1 MKRLKLFF
9 ISLVLL
15 SGLASPFVSSAAGFY
30 GEPAL
35 TPTFSQRERG
45 TEDGI
50 SLKGQ
55 GTENGIFH
63 EERRDVR
70 VVEIKATPGVV
81 EPIEV
86 LTLNTTMYNESERAD
101 GLVVELTVT
110 APNGETVQNMRQRN
124 VGVDPSDDMAV
135 YWVWRIPQRLDDG
148 TYSVQV
154 TVYEPDGSTVI
165 DREQEVEAFA
175 VRKVDREIVQAN

>member
-15 SGLASPFVSSAAGFY
+15 SGLALPFVSSAAGFH
-30 GEPAL
+30 GVGAL
-35 TPTFSQRERG
+35 TPTFSQSG

-50 SLKGQ
+50 SLEGKGA
-55 GTENGIFH
+55 GNGIFQ

-70 VVEIKATPGVV
+70 VVEVKATPGVV

-101 GLVVELTVT
+101 GLVVEQTVT
-110 APNGETVQNMRQRN
+110 APNGEMVQNMRQRN

-154 TVYEPDGSTVI
+154 TVYEPDGSTII
-165 DREQEVEAFA
+165 DRELERDAFA
-175 VRKVDREIVQAN
+175 VRKVDREMARAN